1 MRGLERHRPRPSQPA
16 ELEFGVCA
24 LGPRRWSGKWAFKW
38 GPEVIPPQPA
48 WRQTPRPGG
57 LTKQSRNMYLLLRV
71 VALFQTRRAMQA
83 SGWWGTGTGGCRTQQ
98 GLLPACPLLCSPDLV
113 SRLPRMKRE
122 RWRWDTIAMPSR
134 GFLKAVSL
142 ASWLRK
148 VLRNR
153 GM

>member
-16 ELEFGVCA
+16 ELEFGYVLWA
-24 LGPRRWSGKWAFKW
+24 KEVEWEVAFKW
-38 GPEVIPPQPA
+38 GPEVIPAQPA
-48 WRQTPRPGG
+48 WRQTPGLGG

-83 SGWWGTGTGGCRTQQ
+83 SGWWGMWDRGCRTQQ
-98 GLLPACPLLCSPDLV
+98 GLSCLPTPLFPQIWCPASQNEEGAL
-113 SRLPRMKRE
+113 
-122 RWRWDTIAMPSR
+122 RWDTIAMPSR